1 MTPAKHTMPRPDP
14 GLHEMDVAAA
24 TQGERSFLV
33 SCFDVATPPDTWAE
47 LGAGY
52 APATRKWLFLRRK
65 YFVER
70 FAGMGLLVIASPMIL
85 FLIVLVRVTS
95 PGPAIYRQLR
105 VGYRGK
111 PFHILKIRSMVH
123 DAEKDGK
130 PVWCKTRDPRV
141 TRLGAFLRKVH
152 LDELPQLVNVARG
165 EMALVG
171 PRPERPEIVADL
183 RREIANYE
191 QRLSVM
197 PGVTGLAQ
205 INLPPDQT
213 IDDVR
218 RKQFLDLQY
227 IREANGWLD
236 FRMITATSLRL
247 IGFPGTTVMW
257 LLALKRPVPPVIGRP
272 SHLVDR
278 PTDGANPSEHG
289 ERATVSG
296 ELARV

>member
-1 MTPAKHTMPRPDP
+1 MNRTMPLTEP
-14 GLHEMDVAAA
+14 GTTEMDAAPA
-24 TQGERSFLV
+24 TISERRFLE
-33 SCFDVATPPDTWAE
+33 SRFDVASPPDPWTE
-47 LGAGY
+47 LGDGY
-52 APATRKWLFLRRK
+52 SPATRKWLFFRRK
-65 YFVER
+65 YLFER
-70 FAGMGLLVIASPMIL
+70 AAGIVLLAIASPMIL

-95 PGPAIYRQLR
+95 PGPGIYRQLR

-111 PFHILKIRSMVH
+111 PFHILKIRSMVQ

-141 TRLGAFLRKVH
+141 TLLGAFLRKVH
-152 LDELPQLVNVARG
+152 LDELPQLFNVARG

-171 PRPERPEIVADL
+171 PRPERPEIIKDL
-183 RREIANYE
+183 RQVIDGYE

-236 FRMITATSLRL
+236 FRMIVATCLRM
-247 IGFPGTTVMW
+247 IGFPGTVVMW
-257 LLALKRPVPPVIGRP
+257 MLRLRRPVPSDLPSRSPETVETATESRSPGRP
-272 SHLVDR
+272 AV
-278 PTDGANPSEHG
+278 A
-289 ERATVSG
+289 G